1 MTQAGPSSQP
11 DRCLGLLSV
20 VNYTI
25 GFSGSVGQC
34 GPEVRL
40 QERDVCREGV
50 RDAVGA
56 GGLNGRDPLVLSLE
70 GEH

>member
-25 GFSGSVGQC
+25 GLSGSVGQRRPGEVGLRERGVC
-34 GPEVRL
+34 GVGRGMQWEREV
-40 QERDVCREGV
+40 
-50 RDAVGA
+50 
-56 GGLNGRDPLVLSLE
+56 
-70 GEH
+70 